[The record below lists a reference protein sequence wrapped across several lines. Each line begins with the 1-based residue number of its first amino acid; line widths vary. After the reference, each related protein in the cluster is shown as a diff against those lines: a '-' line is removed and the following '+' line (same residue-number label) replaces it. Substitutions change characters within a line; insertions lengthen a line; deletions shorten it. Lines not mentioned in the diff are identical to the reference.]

1 MPFHQV
7 SGILLAVIR
16 WPVAFAA
23 LALLPAAAMAFY
35 AEILVSWKVLQGLF
49 AGAAA
54 YGVFWW
60 WQVRHWSVDW
70 FSTLEH
76 ELTHCLFAWLTGNR
90 VTGLRVT
97 LRQGGH
103 MQFLGTGNWLIAL
116 APYFF
121 PTLTVLCLVLMLVFP
136 FFSGTYAQ
144 GIVGVTLAYHLT
156 STWTET
162 HHAQTDLREAGFLFC
177 WMFLPTANV
186 ASLGVMLAAVRSG
199 QFGVLQWFK
208 ALAVS
213 PWFPKAIF
221 SWMAS

>member
-1 MPFHQV
+1 V
-7 SGILLAVIR
+7 LT
-16 WPVAFAA
+16 
-23 LALLPAAAMAFY
+23 
-35 AEILVSWKVLQGLF
+35 LVV
-49 AGAAA
+49 
-54 YGVFWW
+54 
-60 WQVRHWSVDW
+60 
-70 FSTLEH
+70 
-76 ELTHCLFAWLTGNR
+76 
-90 VTGLRVT
+90 
-97 LRQGGH
+97 
-103 MQFLGTGNWLIAL
+103 
-116 APYFF
+116 
-121 PTLTVLCLVLMLVFP
+121 P